1 VIRSDIRTFSRRL
14 PGLFRN
20 DNSAV
25 MLVIANLLPVIDM
38 LWKGDPVGSIF
49 VIYWMQM
56 MIIGFWACMKLAVI
70 GRWRALLFVPMFV
83 LMYLSIVNFFGI
95 LAGAMLDDQMQG
107 TQWHQDF
114 SLWNY
119 WLPALFFF
127 AAHGL
132 SFYENFLGRRE
143 YEEIAWD
150 TQIGKPILRAMPM
163 WLAALVGG
171 FIGGFFNTAAVA
183 VVFVLPVK
191 LALDLLGHFAEHGML
206 GFDDEEDS
214 GSPRPSEVE

>member
-1 VIRSDIRTFSRRL
+1 LDADDDHRFLGLYEARGHRTM
-14 PGLFRN
+14 
-20 DNSAV
+20 A
-25 MLVIANLLPVIDM
+25 
-38 LWKGDPVGSIF
+38 
-49 VIYWMQM
+49 
-56 MIIGFWACMKLAVI
+56 
-70 GRWRALLFVPMFV
+70 
-83 LMYLSIVNFFGI
+83 
-95 LAGAMLDDQMQG
+95 DDQMQG